1 MSSAGP
7 AQPTAMRR
15 LCGCR
20 ETGHIREDPEGGG
33 HPSARERSARSA
45 LAAASAAAG
54 RKPPPRVP
62 WGMVERRVGQHALR
76 GATLQSTQASQ
87 NRDEDRLTGWS
98 YRGPEPRERCTT
110 CTPAEER
117 WTPA

>member
-7 AQPTAMRR
+7 AQPTTMRR

-33 HPSARERSARSA
+33 HLGAGAQCAERT
-45 LAAASAAAG
+45 G
-54 RKPPPRVP
+54 RRVSGGRAEPPPPRVP

-76 GATLQSTQASQ
+76 GATLQSTQAGFAKL
-87 NRDEDRLTGWS
+87 R
-98 YRGPEPRERCTT
+98 
-110 CTPAEER
+110 
-117 WTPA
+117 

>member
-54 RKPPPRVP
+54 RKPPPVYPGGWWSAAWDSTRCA
-62 WGMVERRVGQHALR
+62 GRLCKAHRLR
-76 GATLQSTQASQ
+76 KIAMRIG
-87 NRDEDRLTGWS
+87 
-98 YRGPEPRERCTT
+98 
-110 CTPAEER
+110 
-117 WTPA
+117 